1 MDGTPRPGF
10 DDQHHQLGGAQLVDD
25 APIADTKP
33 KAGAADEL
41 LDVVVASVRI
51 GGQFPQLAVL

>member
-10 DDQHHQLGGAQLVDD
+10 DDQHDQRGGTQLADD

-33 KAGAADEL
+33 KAGTPDEV
-41 LDVVVASVRI
+41 LDIVVASVRI